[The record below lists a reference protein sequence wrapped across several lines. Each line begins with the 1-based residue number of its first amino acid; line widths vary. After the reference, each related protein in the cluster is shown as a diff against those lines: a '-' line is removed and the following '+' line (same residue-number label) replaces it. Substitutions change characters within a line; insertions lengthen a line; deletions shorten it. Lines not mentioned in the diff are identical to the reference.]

1 MVGSENNLILKQTKT
16 VLEMEPL
23 FTGTCTYAQEV
34 VLDQSLSMGLS
45 SILPSEN
52 HVEGKFIKI
61 MIEIYFNFL
70 LNLLQKVLW
79 HIASQLASLIW
90 KLIVL

>member
-1 MVGSENNLILKQTKT
+1 MKQTKT

-52 HVEGKFIKI
+52 HVEGKFIKV
-61 MIEIYFNFL
+61 MIVLSFNSL

-79 HIASQLASLIW
+79 HSVSQLGSLIW
-90 KLIVL
+90 KRIVL